1 MGFLPQEICN
11 VIISVFSNPSSGPLF
26 AWPGTD
32 WDWILQSHWLAQKG
46 TYWICGAKGVA
57 SHWLDRRCT
66 LGLAF
71 THGFT
76 FSEPPEKPA
85 NLPHLRTHW
94 IRSVF
99 HWYGYLAAIFV
110 PSLGTTDIML
120 RVDAL
125 TTQQA
130 VQDSQKA
137 ISALNAEQI
146 QIRKVV
152 LQNRLALDILTATQ
166 GATCAIIHTQC
177 CTYIPDSSTNIT
189 HFTKHINTMIQA
201 VDDPEASVALLWEML
216 TSSTW
221 WKTILIAIILTFLFL
236 LFAPCIYL

>member
-1 MGFLPQEICN
+1 MESSSEVSWQLNYNDWKQLGFLPQEICN

-110 PSLGTTDIML
+110 PAKGTTDIML
-120 RVDAL
+120 SWCSNF
-125 TTQQA
+125 TQQA
-130 VQDSQKA
+130 LQDSQKA
-137 ISALNAEQI
+137 ISTLNAEQ
-146 QIRKVV
+146 QIGLRYSNSHTRRNLCHY
-152 LQNRLALDILTATQ
+152 LQ
-166 GATCAIIHTQC
+166 
-177 CTYIPDSSTNIT
+177 
-189 HFTKHINTMIQA
+189 
-201 VDDPEASVALLWEML
+201 
-216 TSSTW
+216 
-221 WKTILIAIILTFLFL
+221 
-236 LFAPCIYL
+236 

>member
-1 MGFLPQEICN
+1 MTILLHIRRQMDLDLWFFTWCLSNIRWGHMANSWKGTPNVYPICWEQIESSSEVSWQLNYNDWKQLGFLPQEICN

-32 WDWILQSHWLAQKG
+32 WDWILQSHWLAPKG

-57 SHWLDRRCT
+57 SHWLERRCT

-125 TTQQA
+125 TTQ
-130 VQDSQKA
+130 
-137 ISALNAEQI
+137 
-146 QIRKVV
+146 
-152 LQNRLALDILTATQ
+152 
-166 GATCAIIHTQC
+166 
-177 CTYIPDSSTNIT
+177 
-189 HFTKHINTMIQA
+189 
-201 VDDPEASVALLWEML
+201 
-216 TSSTW
+216 
-221 WKTILIAIILTFLFL
+221 
-236 LFAPCIYL
+236 